1 MPLSEKPNQPSLRAF
16 SITAVLESTIFTLQC
31 DTAMKHNHR
40 ESKTEIVNLCVQHED
55 ATMHRP
61 FELAKRKQLID
72 KMKTTHGVSS
82 KSDVFFFLPI
92 CRLGFVNS
100 M

>member
-40 ESKTEIVNLCVQHED
+40 ESKT
-55 ATMHRP
+55 
-61 FELAKRKQLID
+61 F
-72 KMKTTHGVSS
+72 
-82 KSDVFFFLPI
+82 
-92 CRLGFVNS
+92 
-100 M
+100 